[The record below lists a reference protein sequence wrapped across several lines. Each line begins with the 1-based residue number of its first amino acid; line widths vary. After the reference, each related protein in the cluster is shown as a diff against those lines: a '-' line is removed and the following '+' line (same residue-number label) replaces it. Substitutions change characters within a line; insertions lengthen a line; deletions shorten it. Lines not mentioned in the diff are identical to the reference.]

1 MAESKKKGYP
11 KLPRANWFALREKFR
26 QKPPAEVTPTYI
38 AGALNIG
45 TASAANLV
53 PPLKQ
58 LGLIDESGKPTDLAF
73 EWRDDATY
81 AAACEKIL
89 EATYP
94 QEIRD
99 LFHTPDAKFKD
110 VSNWFARDTRQG
122 ESVVT
127 AYTSLYL
134 LLLEADPTKKDNGS
148 AKKAATPKAPKA
160 AKAVAAAPKPAK
172 AAASTP
178 TVEEHGNQGGG
189 NPGHGG
195 DGGHR
200 RGFSPNLHVDI
211 QIHISPDSTPEQ
223 IDRIFESMAKHLPIK
238 G

>member
-1 MAESKKKGYP
+1 MAESKKKSYP
-11 KLPRANWFALREKFR
+11 KLPRANWFSLREKFR
-26 QKPPAEVTPTYI
+26 QKPPAEVTATYI

-58 LGLIDESGKPTDLAF
+58 LGLIDEAGKPSDLAF
-73 EWRDDATY
+73 EWRDDETY

-89 EATYP
+89 VATYP

-122 ESVVT
+122 ESAVS
-127 AYTSLYL
+127 AYTALYL
-134 LLLEADPTKKDNGS
+134 LLLEGDPSKGKENGPPKQKATAPRVVK
-148 AKKAATPKAPKA
+148 AKKPATE
-160 AKAVAAAPKPAK
+160 PKPAK
-172 AAASTP
+172 AADVMSEA
-178 TVEEHGNQGGG
+178 EERHGHAGGG
-189 NPGHGG
+189 GG
-195 DGGHR
+195 QR
-200 RGFSPNLHVDI
+200 RAFSPNLHVDI